1 MTIEDR
7 KAVVKRFDTNLK
19 NPNLT
24 NCQKENLR
32 LMWIEAK
39 KLSDA
44 VVNNHIEKGRYYITE
59 GNGIQ
64 VGTAPPKIRKFRRW
78 LDGWLKELFIEK
90 YADPST
96 LKFRSFCS
104 DNAEAPIRPFLSLSD
119 STAKNSKA

>member
-1 MTIEDR
+1 MTIQER
-7 KAVVKRFDTNLK
+7 EAVTKRFDANLK

-24 NCQKENLR
+24 NCQKENIR

-39 KLSDA
+39 KLNDA

-59 GNGIQ
+59 RNGSQ

-78 LDGWLKELFIEK
+78 LEGWLKELFIEC

-96 LKFRSFCS
+96 LKFRSFCA
-104 DNAEAPIRPFLSLSD
+104 DNAEAPIKPFLSLD
-119 STAKNSKA
+119 DTTADNSKA